1 MAFLEVPVLLC
12 NVEGSQD
19 LHRVGNEA
27 VDADTDIDDCDVSV
41 DRLEVEDKDGFTVA
55 LVRDVCD
62 HCEDHKEG

>member
-55 LVRDVCD
+55 LVGDVCD